1 MRRKRVNDFVGV
13 CVSPDTRAKLEDV
26 AERRL
31 VSLSELA
38 RSYIEEGLARDG
50 IKC

>member
-1 MRRKRVNDFVGV
+1 MRRKRFNDYVGA
-13 CVSPDTRAKLEDV
+13 CVSPDIRAKLEDV

-38 RSYIEEGLARDG
+38 RSYIEEGLAREG

>member
-1 MRRKRVNDFVGV
+1 MRRKRFNDYVGA
-13 CVSPDTRAKLEDV
+13 CVSPDIRAKLEDV

-50 IKC
+50 VTC

>member
-1 MRRKRVNDFVGV
+1 M
-13 CVSPDTRAKLEDV
+13 RAKLEDV

-38 RSYIEEGLARDG
+38 RSYIKEGLARDG
-50 IKC
+50 VTC